1 MNAAAESVQARAV
14 GYLKAH
20 WHHVTLALI
29 VGLALFFRLYGINW
43 DQGGLFHP
51 DERAILFHVTDLSF
65 PTGDLDSLFSAD
77 SSLNPGW
84 FPYGS
89 FPLYLL
95 KLTGYLAPPFL
106 EDPSFT
112 KLAIMGRATSA
123 IFDVVTI
130 AFIYLVGARLF
141 GKVAGLLGASLIAL
155 SVLHIQQ
162 SHFFVTDIM
171 LATFLIV
178 SFFFLT
184 RAMDRGTL
192 KSFGLAALFF
202 GLALATK
209 ASAAPFALAFV
220 AAGLLYA
227 NRAGPDGT
235 APPGRVRQG
244 AKGLVMAGAVT
255 LVVLFIAQPYA
266 FIDWG
271 TFWGDV
277 GEQSEMVRRI
287 RDYPYTR
294 QYVDTTPYLYQ
305 VKQLTVWGAGI
316 PAGILL
322 WAGLGFSLVA
332 TVWKRSRAHALMLS
346 FVVPYFLLT
355 GSFEVKFLRYLL
367 PITPFLAI
375 MAASLITW
383 SVGWL
388 KQRRWRLGRP
398 QLLYGLFGLVMI
410 VSLLYSVAYVRVYNR
425 PHPATAASEWIRA
438 NAEPGA
444 TIVKEHWEEG
454 LPNLGGFRVHGLEL
468 ELYNDDTTAKRAHMV
483 QRLTEADYLVF
494 YSNRLYATIPR
505 LPERYPM
512 TSRYYEQL
520 FAGELGFDLVH
531 WESSYPNLF
540 GVSLV
545 DDSFA
550 RVDTPPP
557 EALRDYEQTT
567 RSWNLGWAD
576 ESFTVYDH
584 PLVLVFEKRLEGSE
598 AEQRAFFFATLP
610 QAPSGQRD
618 PTTGFGLLLTPE
630 EAQVQQ
636 AGGTWSEL
644 FQRGSF
650 VNTVP
655 ALFWFLAAQVAFLI
669 ALPITLVVFRWLP
682 DRGYLLGKML
692 GILLLAYI
700 PWLLASLHWL
710 DYSRLS
716 IILGMLLIAAVSGAI
731 FWRKRDEILTFLKEN
746 RRLIITG
753 ELVFLAAFLALYGL
767 HIWNPDLWHPFR
779 GGEKPMDF
787 AYFNAVVRST
797 QMPPYD
803 PWFSGGYLNYYY
815 FGQFMNATLT
825 KLTGIMPSIAINL
838 TVPLFFALMAGGVF
852 SLVYNLVVLSKRR
865 LSAAAGLVSRFS
877 SPVLIALLGAALV
890 LVIGNMNGAA
900 QLFQGAERS
909 FSGEPFRSFDFWQSS
924 RMMPPDPPGFEV
936 TEFPFFTFLFADPHA
951 HLFAMPLTMLA
962 LGLALSIV
970 LGSRTRLG
978 VLGKTAVLP
987 IVVLAL
993 TLGAILATNSWDVV
1007 TYATVGAVAI
1017 VIAELG
1023 VRRRLSRSFFAASAA
1038 KVALLAG
1045 LSLLFFLPYI
1055 ASYEPP
1061 IHDPAPIAVSSVP
1074 LLGSAVDL
1082 IRGTFFQS
1090 ETTTVLWRY
1099 VAIHAPF
1106 LMIIASYLAFRL
1118 WRVYGSGLQAALA
1131 EARGRGVPARLELL
1145 VGRLGV
1151 WRITYVAL
1159 GLVFLVSLSSTGYA
1173 TVGFLTAL
1181 LMLVLP
1187 LVLREVMD
1195 RKEGFPVR
1203 LFFLGII
1210 AAPLALGIFVDL
1222 MTFRNDIGRLN
1233 TVFKFYLQAWT
1244 LFGIASAYALWRLR
1258 FGQVFTTKAFRLVW
1272 QGALVVVLASVLI
1285 YPLMGTLD
1293 RMRDRFNALPPS
1305 NDGMTYMDVAQYQ
1318 DVEGEAPLE
1327 LVWDRLGIE
1336 WLQDNVKGSP
1346 VIVEGLSDL
1355 YRWSGRVSI
1364 YTGLPAVIGWDHHQR
1379 QQRHDYHWAV
1389 DQRRREVASF
1399 YRSDSIAAAEQFL
1412 DRYSVRYIYVGQME
1426 RQRYPS
1432 AGLAKFNAMVGST
1445 LDIVYANEHV
1455 RIYEVLAQEKDS
1467 TALASTNLERVD

>member
-1 MNAAAESVQARAV
+1 M
-14 GYLKAH
+14 
-20 WHHVTLALI
+20 
-29 VGLALFFRLYGINW
+29 
-43 DQGGLFHP
+43 
-51 DERAILFHVTDLSF
+51 
-65 PTGDLDSLFSAD
+65 
-77 SSLNPGW
+77 
-84 FPYGS
+84 
-89 FPLYLL
+89 
-95 KLTGYLAPPFL
+95 
-106 EDPSFT
+106 
-112 KLAIMGRATSA
+112 
-123 IFDVVTI
+123 
-130 AFIYLVGARLF
+130 
-141 GKVAGLLGASLIAL
+141 GASLIAL

-162 SHFFVTDIM
+162 SHFFVTDVM
-171 LATFLIV
+171 LATFLMV
-178 SFFFLT
+178 SFYFLS

-192 KSFGLAALFF
+192 RSFGLAALFF

-227 NRAGPDGT
+227 NRGDPGGIA
-235 APPGRVRQG
+235 APERVRQA
-244 AKGLVMAGAVT
+244 AKGVVMAGAIT
-255 LVVLFIAQPYA
+255 LVVLFIAQPYG

-277 GEQSEMVRRI
+277 GEQSGMVRRI

-294 QYVDTTPYLYQ
+294 QYVDTTPYLYH
-305 VKQLTVWGAGI
+305 VKQLTVWGAGL

-322 WAGLGFSLVA
+322 WAGLGFSVVA
-332 TVWKRSRAHALMLS
+332 AVWKRSRAHALMLS
-346 FVVPYFLLT
+346 WVVPYFLLT

-375 MAASLITW
+375 MAASLMTW

-388 KQRRWRLGRP
+388 RQRQWRLIRP

-410 VSLLYSVAYVRVYNR
+410 ASLLYSVAYVRIYDR
-425 PHPATAASEWIRA
+425 PHPATAASEWLRA

-454 LPNLGGFRVHGLEL
+454 LPNLGGFRIHGIEL
-468 ELYNDDTTAKRAHMV
+468 ELYNDDTNAKRAHMV

-512 TSRYYEQL
+512 TARYYEQL
-520 FAGELGFDLVH
+520 FAGELGFELAH

-557 EALRDYEQTT
+557 EALRDYEQT
-567 RSWNLGWAD
+567 RLSLNLGWAD
-576 ESFTVYDH
+576 ESFSVYDH
-584 PLVLVFEKRLEGSE
+584 PLVLVFAKRIEGSE
-598 AEQRAFFFATLP
+598 AVQRAFFNATLP
-610 QAPSGQRD
+610 QAPSGRDD
-618 PTTGFGLLLTPE
+618 PTTGFGLLLTAE
-630 EAQVQQ
+630 ETRVQQ

-644 FQRGSF
+644 FQRRSF
-650 VNTVP
+650 VNTAP
-655 ALFWFLAAQVAFLI
+655 AFFWFLAAQVAFLI

-692 GILLLAYI
+692 GVLLLAYV

-716 IILGMLLIAAVSGAI
+716 IGLGMLLIAAVSGTV
-731 FWRKRDEILTFLKEN
+731 FWRRRDEILTFLKEN

-753 ELVFLAAFLALYGL
+753 ELVFCLAFLALYGL
-767 HIWNPDLWHPFR
+767 RLWNPDLWHPFR

-803 PWFSGGYLNYYY
+803 PWFAGGYLNYYY
-815 FGQFMNATLT
+815 FGQFMSATLT

-838 TVPLFFALMAGGVF
+838 TVPLFFALTAAGVF
-852 SLVYNLVVLSKRR
+852 SMVYNLVVLARRR

-877 SPVLIALLGAALV
+877 SPVLIGLLGVALV
-890 LVIGNMNGAA
+890 VVIGNMDGVT
-900 QLFQGAERS
+900 QLLQGSERS
-909 FSGEPFRSFDFWQSS
+909 FSGEPFRAFDFWQSS

-951 HLFAMPLTMLA
+951 HLFAMPLTLLA
-962 LGLALSIV
+962 LGLALAIV
-970 LGSRTRLG
+970 IGSRTPLG
-978 VLGKTAVLP
+978 ALGATAVLP
-987 IVVLAL
+987 IVALAL

-1007 TYATVGAVAI
+1007 TYAAVGAAAI

-1023 VRRRLSRSFFAASAA
+1023 VRRRLDWSFFAASAA
-1038 KVALLAG
+1038 KVAILAG
-1045 LSLLFFLPYI
+1045 LSFLFFLPYI

-1061 IHDPAPIAVSSVP
+1061 IHDPAPIGVSSVP

-1082 IRGTFFQS
+1082 VRGTFFQS

-1099 VAIHAPF
+1099 VGIHAPF
-1106 LMIIASYLAFRL
+1106 LMIVASYLGFRL
-1118 WRVYGSGLQAALA
+1118 WGVYGPGLRAALA
-1131 EARGRGVPARLELL
+1131 EARGHRVPARLELL
-1145 VGRLGV
+1145 ADRLGV
-1151 WRITYVAL
+1151 KRTAYVAV
-1159 GLVFLVSLSSTGYA
+1159 GLVLLATLSATGYA
-1173 TVGFLTAL
+1173 TVGFLTAF
-1181 LMLVLP
+1181 LMLVAP
-1187 LVLREVMD
+1187 LALREIRD
-1195 RKEGFPVR
+1195 REEGFHVR
-1203 LFFLGII
+1203 LFFLGVI

-1222 MTFRNDIGRLN
+1222 VTFRNDIGRLN

-1258 FGQVFTTKAFRLVW
+1258 FGQVFASKPFRLVW
-1272 QGALVVVLASVLI
+1272 QGILVLVLASVLI

-1293 RMRDRFNALPPS
+1293 RTRDRFNALPPS
-1305 NDGMTYMDVAQYQ
+1305 NDGMTYMDMARYQ
-1318 DVEGEAPLE
+1318 DLEDQEPLE
-1327 LVWDRLGIE
+1327 LIWDRLGIE
-1336 WLQDNVKGSP
+1336 WLQDNVRGSP
-1346 VIVEGLSDL
+1346 VIVEGLSEL
-1355 YRWSGRVSI
+1355 YRWGNRVSI

-1379 QQRHDYHWAV
+1379 QQRADYTWAV

-1399 YRSDSIAAAEQFL
+1399 YRSSSIPAAERFL
-1412 DRYSVRYIYVGQME
+1412 DRYGVRYIYVGQME
-1426 RQRYPS
+1426 RQRYPT
-1432 AGLAKFNAMVGST
+1432 AGLAKFNAMVGTT

-1455 RIYEVLAQEKDS
+1455 RIYEVLPQEEDS
-1467 TALASTNLERVD
+1467 TVIGSLDRESAG